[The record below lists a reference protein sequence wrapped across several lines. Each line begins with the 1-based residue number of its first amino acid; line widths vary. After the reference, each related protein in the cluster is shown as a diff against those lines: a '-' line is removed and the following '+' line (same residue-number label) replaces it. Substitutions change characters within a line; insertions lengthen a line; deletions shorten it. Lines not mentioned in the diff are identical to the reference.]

1 MEKKIQDSKSR
12 DSKNQDSM
20 PETVGEE
27 QESPLLSVKRYYSPK
42 IDLAFKKLFAQE
54 GKNPLLM
61 SLLNSFLHREG
72 EEEIKEVELLPTEL
86 VPNIAEAKLSI
97 VDVRC
102 RDKRN
107 FEYIVEVH
115 NRDTRGFIQRAQQY
129 ASKRFSS
136 QLVKNDDYLQ
146 LKPVIFLAIVSRPI
160 FPPQVPIISY
170 HHTIESHTKQSYL
183 EHVSYAFVE
192 LSKFKKKENALKTP
206 EDHWL
211 YLFKKATQTDHMP
224 EGAPQEVQSAY
235 DILEKYRWSSAEEEM
250 YFKYCMGLM
259 DDKNDLLAA
268 NERGKAEGKE
278 EGKEEEK
285 RRMAKSL
292 LQDGVGLT
300 SVAKASGLTEEE
312 LQSLLIAQTA

>member
-1 MEKKIQDSKSR
+1 MEAKEKIQEPVALEPVADE
-12 DSKNQDSM
+12 
-20 PETVGEE
+20 PEAT
-27 QESPLLSVKRYYSPK
+27 LLNVKRYYSPK

-54 GKNPLLM
+54 GANPLLK
-61 SLLNSFLHREG
+61 SLLNTFLHREG
-72 EEEIKEVELLPTEL
+72 EDEIKEVELLPTEL
-86 VPNIAEAKLSI
+86 VPNIADAKLSI

-129 ASKRFSS
+129 ASKRFSN

-146 LKPVIFLAIVSRPI
+146 LKPVIFLGIVSRTI
-160 FPPQVPIISY
+160 FPPHVPVISY
-170 HHTIESHTKQSYL
+170 HHTIESHTKESYL

-192 LSKFKKKENALKTP
+192 LPKFKKKEKALKTP

-224 EGAPQEVQSAY
+224 EGAPKEVQDAY
-235 DILEKYRWSSAEEEM
+235 DALEKYRWTAAEEEM

-268 NERGKAEGKE
+268 EERGEKKKALEI
-278 EGKEEEK
+278 
-285 RRMAKSL
+285 AKAL
-292 LQDGVGLT
+292 LQKGVDMTIVAEASALT
-300 SVAKASGLTEEE
+300 REE
-312 LQSLLIAQTA
+312 LQSLLTP

>member
-1 MEKKIQDSKSR
+1 MERKE
-12 DSKNQDSM
+12 NPVM
-20 PETVGEE
+20 PESVTEE
-27 QESPLLSVKRYYSPK
+27 QEVPLLNVKRYYSPK

-54 GKNPLLM
+54 ETKPLLI

-102 RDKRN
+102 RDRRN

-129 ASKRFSS
+129 ASKTFSN
-136 QLVKNDDYLQ
+136 QLNGSDDYLQ

-170 HHTIESHTKQSYL
+170 HHTIESHTKKSYL

-192 LSKFKKKENALKTP
+192 LSKFKKQEHALKTP

-224 EGAPQEVQSAY
+224 EGAPQEVRNAY
-235 DILEKYRWSSAEEEM
+235 DILEKYRWSSSEEEM
-250 YFKYCMGLM
+250 YFKYCMDLM

-268 NERGKAEGKE
+268 EERGQAK
-278 EGKEEEK
+278 GKEEEK
-285 RRMAKSL
+285 RRMAKAM
-292 LQDGVGLT
+292 LQQGMTIQST
-300 SVAKASGLTEEE
+300 SEISGLTEEE
-312 LQSLLIAQTA
+312 LQSLLATTLNR